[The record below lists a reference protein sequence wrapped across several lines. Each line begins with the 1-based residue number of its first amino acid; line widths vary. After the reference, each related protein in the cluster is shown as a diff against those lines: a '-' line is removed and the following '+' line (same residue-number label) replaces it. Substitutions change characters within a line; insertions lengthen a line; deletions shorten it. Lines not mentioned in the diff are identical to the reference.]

1 MAKSVT
7 FQTKQDIAVRII
19 TEATMGTSPTDTAYT
34 TMPVTDF

>member
-1 MAKSVT
+1 MAKSTT
-7 FQTKQDIAVRII
+7 FQTKQDVSVRMI